1 MAEQTTLTL
10 DYDALNTR
18 FETASPQEILT
29 WAVDQF
35 GDRLALV
42 TSLQPTGIITLHMLQ
57 TIAPCLPALI
67 LDTSLLF
74 PETYSLI
81 NDIETTFNKKLT
93 RVRPGLSLE
102 QQAAQYGDALWSQN
116 PDLCCNLRKT
126 IPLGDALA
134 PFDAWITGIRRD
146 QASTRRQ
153 TQIISWDAKNGKV
166 KLAPFATWT
175 EEMIWTWIEAYELP
189 YNRLHDQN
197 YPSIGCVPCTR
208 AVAPGE
214 DIRSGRWTGTGKVEC
229 GIHMSNSPN

>member
-10 DYDALNTR
+10 DYEALNAR
-18 FETASPQEILT
+18 FEKASPQEILT
-29 WAVDQF
+29 WAVEHF

-57 TIAPCLPALI
+57 TIAPSLSTLI

-81 NDIETTFNKKLT
+81 DDIETTFNKKLT

-102 QQAAQYGDALWSQN
+102 QQAAQYGDALWAQN

-134 PFDAWITGIRRD
+134 PFEAWITGIRRD

-153 TQIISWDAKNGKV
+153 TQIVSWDAKNGKV

-175 EEMIWTWIEAYELP
+175 EEMIWTWIQAYELP

-229 GIHMSNSPN
+229 GIHMPNSN